1 MNDLMRSK
9 LSRADGSIPI
19 WAECVSGGV
28 VSCLII
34 CQTTEHTRHS
44 NLMTDFFPHASTLSD
59 MFHIYLYDQL
69 PINVLDPLV

>member
-34 CQTTEHTRHS
+34 CQATEHTRLS
-44 NLMTDFFPHASTLSD
+44 NLMTNFFHMPIPYPIC
-59 MFHIYLYDQL
+59 FIYECMT
-69 PINVLDPLV
+69 INVLDPLV

>member
-34 CQTTEHTRHS
+34 CQTTEQFDDRC
-44 NLMTDFFPHASTLSD
+44 FPHANTLSD
-59 MFHIYLYDQL
+59 MFHI
-69 PINVLDPLV
+69 